1 MSSILYLLLPALVLL
16 TAMTMSNLSSA
27 PFNAAFHYEV
37 RREINAPIEKV
48 WSVLTDLQS
57 YPEW

>member
-1 MSSILYLLLPALVLL
+1 
-16 TAMTMSNLSSA
+16 MTMSNLSSA